1 MNNKTEKQFDNFSA
15 ICVERC
21 GGLCCDPWWGI
32 IHYTFQTAAR
42 PDNSA
47 LLDELVQSI
56 KKREKR
62 IREAYVTKENPPR
75 PLFGAP
81 ESYSLILRNITPE
94 GNALRLD
101 LIALFAFR
109 CRFLSD
115 EKTCLIHPTAN
126 PDGRDIRPPH
136 CARLGTPGAKPGQEG
151 YCRIIG
157 AAVNSDQTTCQAA
170 VDEAI
175 KLEKQ
180 TASEYIAQGLPDPS
194 AAANKVVEKIKA
206 YLLENPTQNH
216 TPATGKKTGRNEP
229 CPCGSGKKFKKCHG
243 K

>member
-1 MNNKTEKQFDNFSA
+1 MNDATEKELDNFSA

-32 IHYTFQTAAR
+32 IHYNLQTTAR
-42 PDNSA
+42 PDSPA
-47 LLDELVQSI
+47 LLNELVQGI

-62 IREAYVTKENPPR
+62 IREAYVTKESPPR

-81 ESYSLILRNITPE
+81 ESYGLILRSITPE
-94 GNALRLD
+94 GPALRLD

-115 EKTCLIHPTAN
+115 EKTCLIHPAAD
-126 PDGRDIRPPH
+126 PGGRDIRPPH
-136 CARLGTPGAKPGQEG
+136 CARLGTPGARQGEEG

-157 AAVNSDQTTCQAA
+157 AAVNSDQAACQAA

-175 KLEKQ
+175 RLEKQ
-180 TASEYIAQGLPDPS
+180 TARQHMDRGQPDAET
-194 AAANKVVEKIKA
+194 AAREAAEKVRA
-206 YLLENPTQNH
+206 YLRENQ
-216 TPATGKKTGRNEP
+216 PAGREMSSAKKPGRNEP